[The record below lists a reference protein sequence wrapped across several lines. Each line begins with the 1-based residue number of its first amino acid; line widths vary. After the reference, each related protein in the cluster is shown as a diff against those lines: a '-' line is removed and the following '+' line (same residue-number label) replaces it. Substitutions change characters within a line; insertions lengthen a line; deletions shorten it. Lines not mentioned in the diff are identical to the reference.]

1 MLDWM
6 HGRTHRQ
13 LKREQHSEYLKGI
26 LKSKMWYK
34 QLKNCELSYICRSFP
49 GSSVGKD
56 SACNVWDP
64 CSIPVLG
71 RSAGE
76 GIGYPLHSFFP
87 CGSAGKEPAW
97 NEGDRVGKRS
107 WTRERL
113 PTPVFWPGEFHGVYG
128 PRGHKESDM
137 TERISLIYVWTHT
150 CMCLTVHLFITTLIK
165 NVLSPHITQINN
177 VIKLWADLLK
187 LGLL

>member
-1 MLDWM
+1 MCKFLHFFSRVCVLGVLTQIFTLPLEMLDWM

-87 CGSAGKEPAW
+87 CGSAVKNLPEMQETGLGRDLGQGKGYPLQYSGLENSMECTVQGVTKSRTW
-97 NEGDRVGKRS
+97 LS
-107 WTRERL
+107 
-113 PTPVFWPGEFHGVYG
+113 EFHSYMYEHTLVC
-128 PRGHKESDM
+128 
-137 TERISLIYVWTHT
+137 VWL
-150 CMCLTVHLFITTLIK
+150 CIF
-165 NVLSPHITQINN
+165 S
-177 VIKLWADLLK
+177 
-187 LGLL
+187 

>member
-97 NEGDRVGKRS
+97 NAGDRVGKRS

-137 TERISLIYVWTHT
+137 TERISLIYVRTHT
-150 CMCLTVHLFITTLIK
+150 CMCLTVHLFITTFIK